1 MPAASRKIAV
11 LALQGDFAEHEKS
24 LQALGAETLE
34 IRQASDLSK
43 DFGGLVIPGG
53 ESTVMGKLLRD
64 LSLFAPLRER
74 LSQGLPVMATCAG
87 LILLARRI
95 ADDPAL
101 HFATLD
107 VTVRRNAY
115 GRQLGS
121 FFTRGAFGAA
131 FSVKPKI
138 ALVVEG
144 TTAADLPGLE
154 GGERVCSVGKGP
166 VIPVRIL
173 SIRNSDAV
181 FASDFSQAGINQT
194 LHRLNMQVSID
205 VAVLVLGQASSFTV
219 NSEVVVAETVIVG
232 EVPDTFLQTGGSY
245 GTEREN

>member
-43 DFGGLVIPGG
+43 DFSGLVIPGG

-121 FFTRGAFGAA
+121 FFTRGAFGAWEDVPMSFIRA
-131 FSVKPKI
+131 P
-138 ALVVEG
+138 
-144 TTAADLPGLE
+144 
-154 GGERVCSVGKGP
+154 
-166 VIPVRIL
+166 
-173 SIRNSDAV
+173 SIVS
-181 FASDFSQAGINQT
+181 AGAGVT
-194 LHRLNMQVSID
+194 
-205 VAVLVLGQASSFTV
+205 VLSSFQGQPTAV
-219 NSEVVVAETVIVG
+219 RQGRQLAMAFHPELLSDHRIHRYFLEEVC
-232 EVPDTFLQTGGSY
+232 
-245 GTEREN
+245 R